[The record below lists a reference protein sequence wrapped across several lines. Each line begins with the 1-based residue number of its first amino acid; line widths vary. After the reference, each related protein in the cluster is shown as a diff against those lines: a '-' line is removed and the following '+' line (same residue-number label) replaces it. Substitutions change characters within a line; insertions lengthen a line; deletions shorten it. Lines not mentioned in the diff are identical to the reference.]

1 MSKQNKLLILLGT
14 ASLGLAIICASPHIA
29 NAKDHGDDHGNGRG
43 KHEKKWDRDD
53 DNEKH
58 SRTISRSSSY
68 RFQPA
73 EREVIIRYLTRD
85 YGGKCP
91 PGLAKKHNGCIPP
104 GHQARY
110 RPGIILDNEAE
121 WQEPPVEIIEHLRPA
136 PIHTRYVMVD
146 KNVLL
151 VSEATKKIL
160 DAVVLLSAT
169 E

>member
-1 MSKQNKLLILLGT
+1 MSKRHNLLTLIGT
-14 ASLGLAIICASPHIA
+14 ASLGLAIIFAYPGVA
-29 NAKDHGDDHGNGRG
+29 AAKDHGENHGNG
-43 KHEKKWDRDD
+43 HNKKWEQHDND
-53 DNEKH
+53 DNDQGHRTK
-58 SRTISRSSSY
+58 SRARVYT
-68 RFQPA
+68 FQPA

-110 RPGIILDNEAE
+110 RPGVILEDDVE
-121 WQEPPVEIIEHLRPA
+121 WHEPPVEIIEHLRPA
-136 PIHTRYVMVD
+136 PLHTRYVMVD
-146 KNVLL
+146 QNVLL

-169 E
+169 Q